1 MKPVNSYLGV
11 YPTRTSRVSSLDVGT
26 RSLDSVLFQ
35 QGKSMLDYDLNVM
48 QSVLKTNIETIA
60 RQIFSTSGIIQS
72 NYTLSVNS
80 TTGTV
85 SINPFDAQVYGAA
98 VHVAASTGAITSPR
112 PTGALFSQTTF
123 LWLEVWYQEIGTSG
137 SNETISPSSTE
148 TKDTLMYQY
157 GGVDVSNEYATAPSL
172 IDPVFGA
179 ETTRRV
185 QLRWRI
191 RHVILT
197 QQINGFSSSASTIST
212 EVKARGGRTSAFDTD
227 ASNIFQF
234 IRADNYAASAGTSY
248 ESSLKN
254 SLIDFVAKIDAG
266 LYAYDIDD
274 FNSLQ

>member
-1 MKPVNSYLGV
+1 
-11 YPTRTSRVSSLDVGT
+11 
-26 RSLDSVLFQ
+26 
-35 QGKSMLDYDLNVM
+35 MLDYDLNVM

-72 NYTLSVNS
+72 NYTLSVES

-85 SINPFDAQVYGAA
+85 LINPFDAQVYGAA

-112 PTGALFSQTTF
+112 PTGASPTQTTF
-123 LWLEVWYQEIGTSG
+123 LWLEVWYQEIATSG
-137 SNETISPSSTE
+137 SNEPIFSSSAE
-148 TKDTLMYQY
+148 NKDTFMYQY
-157 GGVDVSNEYATAPSL
+157 GGVDVSNEYVTAPSL

-179 ETTRRV
+179 ETTRRI

-197 QQINGFSSSASTIST
+197 TQTAGFSISASTIST

-227 ASNIFQF
+227 SSNIFQF
-234 IRADNYAASAGTSY
+234 IRSDNYAASASTSY

-254 SLIDFVAKIDAG
+254 SSLDLIIGF
-266 LYAYDIDD
+266 
-274 FNSLQ
+274 

>member
-11 YPTRTSRVSSLDVGT
+11 YPTRASRVSSLDVGT

-85 SINPFDAQVYGAA
+85 TINSFDAQVYGAPI
-98 VHVAASTGAITSPR
+98 HVASSTGAITSSR
-112 PTGALFSQTTF
+112 PTGSAFDTTTF
-123 LWLEVWYQEIGTSG
+123 LWLEVWYQEIATSG
-137 SNETISPSSTE
+137 SNEPIFSSSTE
-148 TKDTLMYQY
+148 NKDTFMYQY
-157 GGVDVSNEYATAPSL
+157 GGVGVSNEYASAPSL

-179 ETTRRV
+179 ETTRRI

-197 QQINGFSSSASTIST
+197 TQTNGFSASAATLCMMNSAQS
-212 EVKARGGRTSAFDTD
+212 VKFVMNPTPTPALEPRRPSAGCGSGCGGR
-227 ASNIFQF
+227 
-234 IRADNYAASAGTSY
+234 
-248 ESSLKN
+248 
-254 SLIDFVAKIDAG
+254 
-266 LYAYDIDD
+266 
-274 FNSLQ
+274 